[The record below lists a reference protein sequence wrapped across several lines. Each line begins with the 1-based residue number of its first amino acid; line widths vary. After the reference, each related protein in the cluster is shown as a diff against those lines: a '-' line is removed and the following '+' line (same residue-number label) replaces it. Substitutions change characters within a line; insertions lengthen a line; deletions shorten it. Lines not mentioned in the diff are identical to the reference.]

1 MAPLRLR
8 HPKGVSTLQVDF
20 ETSTVLDLQQ
30 AILAASDI
38 PPSAQDRTHLSPPS
52 FSSNEIVH
60 YALCANQSKQ
70 ATRPAPSPQ
79 SSLSFR
85 SPASALPRAS
95 SSSSPRNQALL
106 LLLRLPPPPT
116 EQHLQS
122 RLGPRYLPI
131 PKPRLSTRPY
141 HSRVRVQARLPAHSR
156 TMLRL
161 SAGT

>member
-60 YALCANQSKQ
+60 YVLRAIQSKQ
-70 ATRPAPSPQ
+70 ATRLAPSPQ
-79 SSLSFR
+79 SFPSSH

-95 SSSSPRNQALL
+95 SSSSPRNRV
-106 LLLRLPPPPT
+106 LLLRLPTPPPT

-122 RLGPRYLPI
+122 RLGLHYLPI
-131 PKPRLSTRPY
+131 PKSRLSTRP
-141 HSRVRVQARLPAHSR
+141 HRSRVRARARLPAHSR

>member
-106 LLLRLPPPPT
+106 LLLRLPST
-116 EQHLQS
+116 VY
-122 RLGPRYLPI
+122 RLPI
-131 PKPRLSTRPY
+131 ADWILHLSLSSNVNNTLY
-141 HSRVRVQARLPAHSR
+141 TITKCKITHLLPVSWWCCWQFACC
-156 TMLRL
+156 
-161 SAGT
+161 